1 MRLKAERR
9 RSNSGAFNF
18 CAYLKGDKLKQQNN
32 CPNCG
37 AAITEEKCPYCGVL
51 FYDFAAMELD
61 KPFYIKFR
69 SGPKV
74 YRAKVLLNSLNL
86 HHDTD
91 EACFYVDDVH
101 YLMNTPIR
109 SPSIDH
115 LTLELTI
122 VPDDGVLSIIV
133 DTDEVSPDAHPW

>member
-1 MRLKAERR
+1 MK
-9 RSNSGAFNF
+9 
-18 CAYLKGDKLKQQNN
+18 KQNN

-51 FYDFAAMELD
+51 FYDFAAMEMD

-74 YRAKVLLNSLNL
+74 YRAKVLLDSLSIRHEMDRGYCYADNIRFLDSQSQNS
-86 HHDTD
+86 
-91 EACFYVDDVH
+91 
-101 YLMNTPIR
+101 
-109 SPSIDH
+109 H

-122 VPDDGVLSIIV
+122 VPDDDRVTGIIV
-133 DTDEVSPDAHPW
+133 DTDEVSPDAKPW

>member
-1 MRLKAERR
+1 MK
-9 RSNSGAFNF
+9 
-18 CAYLKGDKLKQQNN
+18 KQNN

-69 SGPKV
+69 NGPKV
-74 YRAKVLLNSLNL
+74 YRANVLLDSLNIR
-86 HHDTD
+86 HDMD
-91 EACFYVDDVH
+91 NGYCYADDVRI
-101 YLMNTPIR
+101 LNMQTQT
-109 SPSIDH
+109 SH

-122 VPDDGVLSIIV
+122 VPDDNHVIGIIV